1 MTNLLGGLSSK
12 ADIALTD
19 LNTNGGLL
27 QPEQNDVF
35 FRKLLDEP
43 TLLNQVRS
51 IQMNAPQQDI
61 NKIGIGTRV
70 FHGAGN
76 SGNGASGLNDANVNG
91 RVLAAAKRTSVTT
104 SKISMNSTEVIAEVR
119 IPYEVLEDN
128 LERGGLQDTILAL
141 VAQRGALDFE
151 TLLISGDKTIN
162 SATDDLLCLQN
173 GILKGFTSNVVD
185 AAGETLS
192 LGLWNRLKKA
202 LPTAYRRN
210 LQAMRFFSSMDKES
224 DWRVTMAGRPGAL
237 GDSIATGGGPVP
249 ALGVQ
254 VAPAALMP
262 DANIIFTDPK
272 NIIWGLQRNVRIE
285 TDKDI
290 RSREVIFVITARVA
304 INIEEELAGAKLINL
319 G

>member
-1 MTNLLGGLSSK
+1 M
-12 ADIALTD
+12 
-19 LNTNGGLL
+19 NT
-27 QPEQNDVF
+27 
-35 FRKLLDEP
+35 
-43 TLLNQVRS
+43 
-51 IQMNAPQQDI
+51 PQADI

-70 FHGAGN
+70 FHGAKN
-76 SGNGASGLNDANVNG
+76 SGNGAAGLNDSNVND

-128 LERGGLQDTILAL
+128 IERGNLQDTMLAL

-151 TLLISGDKTIN
+151 TLLISGDKTIS

-173 GILKGFTSNVVD
+173 GVLKLFNSNTVD
-185 AAGETLS
+185 AAGEAMSLS
-192 LGLWNRLKKA
+192 LFNRVKKA

-210 LQAMRFFSSMDKES
+210 LAATRFFTSMDKES

-237 GDSIATGGGPVP
+237 GDSIAVGGQAVS
-249 ALGVQ
+249 ALGVAL
-254 VAPAALMP
+254 APAALMP
-262 DANIIFTDPK
+262 DANIIYTDPK

-304 INIEEELAGAKLINL
+304 INVEEELAGAKLINL

>member
-1 MTNLLGGLSSK
+1 MTQLSAK
-12 ADIALTD
+12 ADILLTD
-19 LNTNGGLL
+19 LATNGGLL

-43 TLLNQVRS
+43 TLLGVVRS
-51 IQMNAPQQDI
+51 VQMNAPQMDI
-61 NKIGIGTRV
+61 NKVGIGTRV
-70 FHGAGN
+70 FHGAKN
-76 SGNGASGLNDANVNG
+76 SGNGASGLNDSNVND

-104 SKISMNSTEVIAEVR
+104 SKISMNTEEVIAEVR

-128 LERGGLQDTILAL
+128 IERGNFQETILAL

-151 TLLISGDKTIN
+151 TLLISGDKTIS

-173 GILKGFTSNVVD
+173 GILKKFTSNIVD
-185 AAGETLS
+185 AAGETMS
-192 LGLWNRLKKA
+192 LALWNRLKKA

-210 LQAMRFFSSMDKES
+210 LQAMRYFTSMDKES

-237 GDSIATGGGPVP
+237 GDSIAVGGGPVA
-249 ALGVQ
+249 ALGVPL
-254 VAPAALMP
+254 APAALMP
-262 DANIIFTDPK
+262 DQNVVFTDPK

-304 INIEEELAGAKLINL
+304 IQIEEELAGAKLINL